1 MGKTKKVRFVKKVLD
16 IYGKWG
22 RKESTT
28 ESIGILLL
36 YHKLIR
42 ESSQKMTDYWK
53 VYRQGSKCIKGEDHG
68 KWERQKKEE
77 GRRKRG
83 NSRL

>member
-1 MGKTKKVRFVKKVLD
+1 MGETKKVRFVKKVLD
-16 IYGKWG
+16 ILGKWG

-36 YHKLIR
+36 YHKPIR
-42 ESSQKMTDYWK
+42 ESSQKTTDYWK
-53 VYRQGSKCIKGEDHG
+53 VYRQGSKCMKGEDHG
-68 KWERQKKEE
+68 KGERQKEKE

-83 NSRL
+83 NRRS